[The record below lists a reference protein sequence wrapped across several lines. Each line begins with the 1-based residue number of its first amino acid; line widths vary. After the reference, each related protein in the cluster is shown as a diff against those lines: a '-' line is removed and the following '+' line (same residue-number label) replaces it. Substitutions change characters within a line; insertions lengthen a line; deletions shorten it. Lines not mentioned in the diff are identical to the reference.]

1 MDSYAEYKAGGTET
15 SRIQRLKGNMN
26 QATKGL
32 NTGKR
37 TVAKILDGG
46 KRISSGITDE
56 KRWKTGL
63 DINQLSSQ
71 EGLMSLSIHR
81 TLPIG

>member
-1 MDSYAEYKAGGTET
+1 MNLYAEHKAGGQDTPW
-15 SRIQRLKGNMN
+15 SHRLKGNMN

-46 KRISSGITDE
+46 KRISSGIANE
-56 KRWKTGL
+56 KR
-63 DINQLSSQ
+63 
-71 EGLMSLSIHR
+71 
-81 TLPIG
+81 

>member
-1 MDSYAEYKAGGTET
+1 MDSYAEYKAGGQDTGW
-15 SRIQRLKGNMN
+15 SHRLIGNMN

-46 KRISSGITDE
+46 KRISSGIADE
-56 KRWKTGL
+56 KRWKTGP

-71 EGLMSLSIHR
+71 EVLMSLSIHR